1 MGMGMSS
8 PGHNDNELGLTI
20 RVAVPLALLYA
31 AYLVAFCPCKTMLA
45 CDTHSSRYFY
55 IMMLAILAVVV
66 HIEYGS
72 KAG

>member
-1 MGMGMSS
+1 MEGSMVGEYDSTLGMV
-8 PGHNDNELGLTI
+8 I
-20 RVAVPLALLYA
+20 RTGVPVALVYA

-55 IMMLAILAVVV
+55 IMMLAMLAVVV

-72 KAG
+72 NNSF

>member
-1 MGMGMSS
+1 MVGEY
-8 PGHNDNELGLTI
+8 DNALGTVI
-20 RVAVPLALLYA
+20 RAGVPVALIYA

-55 IMMLAILAVVV
+55 IMMLAMLAVVV

-72 KAG
+72 TAG